1 MYAAEDSG
9 TGWVGGQEAARGT
22 RGGRWGGALGEG
34 RAPDSVFLWLVDRG
48 GQGQETN
55 PIAKTSSSPSLI
67 IYLFISE
74 EEGCSG

>member
-1 MYAAEDSG
+1 MEH
-9 TGWVGGQEAARGT
+9 
-22 RGGRWGGALGEG
+22 GEG
-34 RAPDSVFLWLVDRG
+34 IGEGLSVRRGRPDSVFLWLVDRG